1 MAEIEN
7 QNITYTN
14 PDEVYEEKLAGQD
27 LVIDYAKAKQPI
39 PLIGDVETYLMH
51 RSARGKSDKLI
62 ARFRFNT
69 AFIHRQVK
77 KEEV

>member
-27 LVIDYAKAKQPI
+27 LVIDYAKAK
-39 PLIGDVETYLMH
+39 
-51 RSARGKSDKLI
+51 
-62 ARFRFNT
+62 
-69 AFIHRQVK
+69 
-77 KEEV
+77 